1 MRDTRRAIRVKC
13 PGLPNVSTYSITA
26 AVRSS
31 CSHHSSRSLVE
42 TSARSPTETNSDT
55 PSCRAAACP
64 SSPSPPDCE
73 PIASPP
79 AGTLAL
85 VNVVFRL
92 TCPSVFSTPHD
103 SGPTIRNPA
112 PRTISSSRSAR
123 PAGAAPSSPAPAGIT
138 TSAFAPFAAASAAN
152 SSSSSPA
159 AAMITSS
166 GAASSSPTL
175 RAARIEHTTPPAG
188 FTGVTTP

>member
-13 PGLPNVSTYSITA
+13 SGLPNVSTYSITA

-31 CSHHSSRSLVE
+31 SSHHSSRSLVE
-42 TSARSPTETNSDT
+42 TSARSPTETNIDT

-79 AGTLAL
+79 ARTLAL

-92 TCPSVFSTPHD
+92 TCSAVFSTPHEC
-103 SGPTIRNPA
+103 GPTIRKPA
-112 PRTISSSRSAR
+112 PRTISSSRCSR
-123 PAGAAPSSPAPAGIT
+123 PAEPAPSSSASAGST
-138 TSAFAPFAAASAAN
+138 TTAFAPFAAASAAN

-166 GAASSSPTL
+166 GATSSSPRL
-175 RAARIEHTTPPAG
+175 RAARIEHTTPSAW